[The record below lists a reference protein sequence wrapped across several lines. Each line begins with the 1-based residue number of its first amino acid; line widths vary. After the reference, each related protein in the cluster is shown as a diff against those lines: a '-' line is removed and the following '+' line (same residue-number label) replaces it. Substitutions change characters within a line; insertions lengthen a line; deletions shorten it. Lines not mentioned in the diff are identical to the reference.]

1 MRREDAHRYDDI
13 IGLPHPV
20 SQKHP
25 QMPLRDRAAQFSPFA
40 ALTGYEDAVD
50 ETARLTDQRIELAE
64 DARAALN
71 AQLAGLAARLASAAA
86 AAVPIAAHPLISVTY
101 FVPDAAK
108 AGGAYL
114 TELCT
119 VKRLDEAESCLLLSD
134 GRRIPLQDIL
144 QLEEIGP

>member
-1 MRREDAHRYDDI
+1 MSRQDPHRYDDI

-71 AQLAGLAARLASAAA
+71 AQLAGLAAKS
-86 AAVPIAAHPLISVTY
+86 AAHPLVSVTY

-144 QLEEIGP
+144 QLEEFGP

>member
-13 IGLPHPV
+13 IGLPHPI

-64 DARAALN
+64 DARAALD

-86 AAVPIAAHPLISVTY
+86 AAAHPLISVTY

>member
-1 MRREDAHRYDDI
+1 MSREDAHRYDDI

-71 AQLAGLAARLASAAA
+71 AQLAGLAAQTTAY
-86 AAVPIAAHPLISVTY
+86 PLVSVTY

>member
-64 DARAALN
+64 DARAALD
-71 AQLAGLAARLASAAA
+71 AQLAELAAKS
-86 AAVPIAAHPLISVTY
+86 AAHPLVSVTY

>member
-1 MRREDAHRYDDI
+1 MSREDAHRYDDI

-71 AQLAGLAARLASAAA
+71 AQLAELAKKS
-86 AAVPIAAHPLISVTY
+86 AAHPLISLTC

-108 AGGAYL
+108 EGGAYL

-119 VKRLDEAESCLLLSD
+119 VKRLDEAESALLLSD

-144 QLEEIGP
+144 QIEEIGP